1 MLKFQAEA
9 FFLHL
14 VVALR
19 VELIEECHFLVGH
32 WERFVKL
39 GQNAQFQ
46 HLVAEV
52 APVELHTE
60 DSLVEVLQ
68 LGHSEFLWQ
77 QLEADWLKVNLT
89 AQFIG
94 GLPQNQVMVECQRG
108 HLVKREPLGFGCIVA
123 SLYLTET
130 YQGEVGDGDDSLTR
144 VTIHT

>member
-1 MLKFQAEA
+1 MLKFKAETL
-9 FFLHL
+9 FLHL

-60 DSLVEVLQ
+60 NGLIEVLQ
-68 LGHSEFLWQ
+68 LGHRKLLGQ
-77 QLEADWLKVNLT
+77 QLEADWLEVNLT

-94 GLPQNQVMVECQRG
+94 GLSQ
-108 HLVKREPLGFGCIVA
+108 
-123 SLYLTET
+123 
-130 YQGEVGDGDDSLTR
+130 D
-144 VTIHT
+144 

>member
-9 FFLHL
+9 FFFHL

-52 APVELHTE
+52 APVKLHTE
-60 DSLVEVLQ
+60 DGLIEVLQ
-68 LGHSEFLWQ
+68 LGHGELLGQ

-89 AQFIG
+89 TQFVG
-94 GLPQNQVMVECQRG
+94 GFSQNQIVVECQ
-108 HLVKREPLGFGCIVA
+108 
-123 SLYLTET
+123 
-130 YQGEVGDGDDSLTR
+130 
-144 VTIHT
+144 